1 MLSREGTSVDSSHD
15 RPINYFQIDQQLGA
29 VLWEIGRLSGCPLS
43 RQSLKGIADTY
54 SAIGRIWRSGQEPY
68 ELRGKEGLWKMMDQ
82 ETIASSL
89 LCSRETINRRMR
101 WMKNVGLI
109 RFEKYQWVA
118 KKYLQFNDPL
128 IVLATLRKQ
137 PNCESDVTVDCDGES
152 GGSKELATMFHGGTQ
167 SSLSKMSESHAELC
181 QEVTVEDGEDSRLIT
196 RELTRQSTK
205 KILPDLSSSLC
216 SEPRSR
222 MVLTQAVHAVV
233 QEYDKW
239 QQVYGGRASEAQ
251 TLQALLGLAIKLSEE
266 DALYRIGRGLGRAN
280 ALSWYY
286 CRAHPH
292 SASLQLSQAL
302 RGEFLEEPEPDS
314 IPPDASWLFHW
325 DHEKLRWL
333 DDLDFAIT
341 DHSEVL

>member
-54 SAIGRIWRSGQEPY
+54 SAIGRIWRSGKEPY

-109 RFEKYQWVA
+109 RFEKYQWVP

-128 IVLATLRKQ
+128 IVLATLRRQ
-137 PNCESDVTVDCDGES
+137 PNCESD
-152 GGSKELATMFHGGTQ
+152 
-167 SSLSKMSESHAELC
+167 
-181 QEVTVEDGEDSRLIT
+181 VTVEDGEDSRLTT

-222 MVLTQAVHAVV
+222 RVLTQAVHAVV

-251 TLQALLGLAIKLSEE
+251 TLQVLLGLAIKLSEE
-266 DALYRIGRGLGRAN
+266 DALDRIGRGLGRAN

-292 SASLQLSQAL
+292 SASLQLSQTL

-325 DHEKLRWL
+325 DREKLRWL
-333 DDLDFAIT
+333 DDLDLAIT
-341 DHSEVL
+341 DHSEVFY